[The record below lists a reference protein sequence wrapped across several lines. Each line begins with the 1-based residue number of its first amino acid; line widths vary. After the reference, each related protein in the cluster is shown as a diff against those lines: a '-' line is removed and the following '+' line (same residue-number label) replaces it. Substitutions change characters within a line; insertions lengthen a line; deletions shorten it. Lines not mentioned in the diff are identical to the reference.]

1 VTRWL
6 NETEQRAWRAYLEV
20 IRLLLPRLDRQ
31 LTRDSGLTMADYEIL
46 VRLSEADDRRMRMS
60 EMSART
66 LMSRSRLSH
75 QIGRMEA
82 QDLVRRETCADDRR
96 GSYAV
101 LTEHGMAVLEAA
113 APGHAEAVRASF
125 FDGLDPAQVEG
136 LAGAF
141 TAMVDHLA
149 ATSDQADDVAC
160 RTWGRNDGPDL
171 CPGAVPGDTAGDKGL
186 AAG

>member
-1 VTRWL
+1 MTRWL

-46 VRLSEADDRRMRMS
+46 VRLSEAPDRRMRMS
-60 EMSART
+60 EMSAKT

-82 QDLVRRETCADDRR
+82 QGLVRREACADDRR
-96 GSYAV
+96 GAFAIM
-101 LTEHGMAVLEAA
+101 TDRGMAVLEEA
-113 APGHAEAVRASF
+113 APGHVESVRASF
-125 FDGLDPAQVEG
+125 FDGLDASQVDG
-136 LAGAF
+136 LAEAF
-141 TAMVDHLA
+141 TAMVGHLT

-160 RTWGRNDGPDL
+160 RTWGRTGPDL
-171 CPGAVPGDTAGDKGL
+171 CPGREPA
-186 AAG
+186 AAGEDEECATG